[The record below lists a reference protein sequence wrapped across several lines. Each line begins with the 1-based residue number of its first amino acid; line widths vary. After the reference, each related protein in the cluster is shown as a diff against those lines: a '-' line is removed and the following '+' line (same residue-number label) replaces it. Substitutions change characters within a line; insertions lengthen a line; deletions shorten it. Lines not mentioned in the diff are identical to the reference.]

1 MQIRN
6 FRFIVAGVIVGIP
19 GIDGQESPS
28 SPSGNVPNYSL
39 NRQISFD
46 PTQDEVKVEGETE
59 SMTFYHRDNVT
70 GDHIGD
76 NINGA
81 SDRDVGVTFL
91 NMGNGPVHPTSSS
104 GILFQGSSS
113 LSGGAFVT
121 MAECS
126 FVSDADLGFDEE
138 DEDEDEDYDDDDD
151 DDDGHS
157 SMLSNVSLRI
167 SRGGA
172 MATNSA
178 VVRSPTQRSTTV
190 GARRHDPLL
199 LQTRGGAIA
208 SSTGA
213 DEFLRRLVVA
223 ALVTLMYEGSL
234 GHILEFLK
242 IVMQTAPAGTTY
254 LSVLRDITSEKG
266 ITGLWD
272 GFIPWGVVQAIAKGG
287 VFGLAHAVAKTYTMP
302 LVESGAIPL
311 PLGLTIAGGIA
322 GGVQGYVLSPTLL
335 LKTRVMTN
343 PIFREK
349 MSLLKTTLESFKVGF
364 DVVGKEGLATLMKG
378 SNIFALKRFFD
389 WSTRFFFSDMF
400 EEILLKSGTMVEG
413 GSLSAGGKIVASL
426 LGGTASTIVT
436 LPLDVIVAKSQHAKK
451 AGIKVSA
458 WKTFIKDYEEGG
470 LKGLYDANM
479 RGFEARLAHVCFTT
493 VVMKTGSGIM
503 YDFLYGMKSSPVPPV
518 PVPPVI
524 ESTV

>member
-6 FRFIVAGVIVGIP
+6 FRFVSAAVAVAGITGA
-19 GIDGQESPS
+19 DGQNSPS
-28 SPSGNVPNYSL
+28 SPSGNIPNYSL

-59 SMTFYHRDNVT
+59 SMAFYHQDNVT
-70 GDHIGD
+70 GDHGGD
-76 NINGA
+76 NIDGA
-81 SDRDVGVTFL
+81 SDRDIGVTFL
-91 NMGNGPVHPTSSS
+91 NIGNGPMRPTSSS

-121 MAECS
+121 MSECS
-126 FVSDADLGFDEE
+126 FSDADLAFDEE
-138 DEDEDEDYDDDDD
+138 DEDEDDDDDD

-157 SMLSNVSLRI
+157 SMLSNASLCV

-178 VVRSPTQRSTTV
+178 VAPISATMRSNRGGP
-190 GARRHDPLL
+190 RRHDPLL

-213 DEFLRRLVVA
+213 NEFLRRLVVA
-223 ALVTLMYEGSL
+223 ALVTLMYEGAL

-242 IVMQTAPAGTTY
+242 IVMQTAPAGTSY
-254 LSVLRDITSEKG
+254 LSVIRNITSEKG
-266 ITGLWD
+266 LAGLWD

-287 VFGLAHAVAKTYTMP
+287 VFGLAHAVAKSYTTP
-302 LVESGAIPL
+302 LVESGMIPL
-311 PLGLTIAGGIA
+311 TLGLTIAGGIA
-322 GGVQGYVLSPTLL
+322 GGFQGYVLSPTLL

-343 PIFREK
+343 PIFREN
-349 MSLLKTTLESFKVGF
+349 MTLLKTTIESFKIGF
-364 DVVGKEGLATLMKG
+364 DVVGKEGLSTLMKG
-378 SNIFALKRFFD
+378 SNVFALKRFFD
-389 WSTRFFFSDMF
+389 WSTRFFFSDIF
-400 EEILLKSGTMVEG
+400 EEVLLKSGILVEG
-413 GSLSAGGKIVASL
+413 GTLSAMGKIVASL

-436 LPLDVIVAKSQHAKK
+436 LPLDVIVAKSQDAKK

-458 WKTFIKDYEEGG
+458 WETFIKDYDEGG
-470 LKGLYDANM
+470 WKGLYDANM

-493 VVMKTGSGIM
+493 VAMKTGSGIM
-503 YDFLYGMKSSPVPPV
+503 YDYLYGSKSSPATAGT
-518 PVPPVI
+518 
-524 ESTV
+524 ESSS

>member
-6 FRFIVAGVIVGIP
+6 FRIIVGCVFV
-19 GIDGQESPS
+19 GILGVEGQESPS
-28 SPSGNVPNYSL
+28 SPSGNAPNYSL

-59 SMTFYHRDNVT
+59 SMAFYHQDNVT
-70 GDHIGD
+70 NDQRDD
-76 NINGA
+76 NIDGV
-81 SDRDVGVTFL
+81 SERDVGVTFL
-91 NMGNGPVHPTSSS
+91 NMGKRPLYPTSSS

-126 FVSDADLGFDEE
+126 FVSDADLVLDEE
-138 DEDEDEDYDDDDD
+138 DEDDDDDDD

-157 SMLSNVSLRI
+157 SMLSNASLRI

-172 MATNSA
+172 ISTNSA
-178 VVRSPTQRSTTV
+178 VVPSAATQRSPKAGT
-190 GARRHDPLL
+190 RRHDPLL

-213 DEFLRRLVVA
+213 DEFLRRLIVA
-223 ALVTLMYEGSL
+223 ALVTLLYEGTL

-266 ITGLWD
+266 LAGLWD
-272 GFIPWGVVQAIAKGG
+272 GFIPWGVVQAVAKGG
-287 VFGLAHAVAKTYTMP
+287 VFGLAHAVAKTYTTP
-302 LVESGAIPL
+302 LVEKGYIPL
-311 PLGLTIAGGIA
+311 PVGLTIAGGVA
-322 GGVQGYVLSPTLL
+322 GGFQGYVLSPTLL

-349 MSLLKTTLESFKVGF
+349 MSLLKTTIESFKIGF
-364 DVVGKEGLATLMKG
+364 DVVGTEGLPALMKG

-389 WSTRFFFSDMF
+389 WSTRYFFSDMF
-400 EEILLKSGTMVEG
+400 EDIMLKSGTLVVEG
-413 GSLSAGGKIVASL
+413 GSLSDLGKIVASL

-436 LPLDVIVAKSQHAKK
+436 LPLDVIVAKSQDAKK
-451 AGIKVSA
+451 AGVKVSA
-458 WKTFIKDYEEGG
+458 WETFIKDYEEGG

-493 VVMKTGSGIM
+493 VAMKTGSGIM
-503 YDFLYGMKSSPVPPV
+503 YDYLYGNKSSPEPAAT
-518 PVPPVI
+518 
-524 ESTV
+524 ESNS